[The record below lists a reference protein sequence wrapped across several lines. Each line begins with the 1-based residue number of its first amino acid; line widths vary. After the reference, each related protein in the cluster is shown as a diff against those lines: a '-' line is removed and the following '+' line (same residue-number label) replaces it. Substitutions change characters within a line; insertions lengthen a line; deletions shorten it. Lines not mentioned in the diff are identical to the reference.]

1 MKDYYKEGFYM
12 RIMERIEDAAL
23 IVKLSWWRL
32 CVWIAVKVWIKRNW
46 NRLNDISPEYAHL
59 AIRLKTIEYIYR
71 SPIGKPIAQYINEDY
86 ESMLWCYEL
95 GLEGKEYA
103 E

>member
-1 MKDYYKEGFYM
+1 M
-12 RIMERIEDAAL
+12 RIMERIEDAAM
-23 IVKLSWWRL
+23 IVKLVWWRT
-32 CVWIAVKVWIKRNW
+32 CVEIAIRIWIKRNW
-46 NRLNDISPEYAHL
+46 NRLNAVSQEYAYL
-59 AIRLKTIEYIYR
+59 AVRLKAMEYFYR
-71 SPIGKPIAQYINEDY
+71 SPIGKPIAQYVNEDY